1 MLNSQ
6 IEPLVALGL
15 NQLEAETYALL
26 LGGEPMTGYRIGK
39 VLGRPTA
46 NVYKAIESLARRG
59 AVLMTEGENRL
70 CRAVPSAEFLR
81 HTQASL
87 DETVRRA
94 EEALSDSGPPAHD
107 ERIYELQSVPLV
119 EERFRGML
127 ERCTAIA
134 VVDAFPAPLARVA
147 DSLIAA
153 ARRGI
158 AVHLLTYKPF
168 SLPGVNV
175 VVTPVG
181 REVVEHW
188 NSHQLNLVTD
198 SRECLLSL
206 LQRDLARVHQA
217 IWSESLYLSAML
229 HAGMMREQVF
239 HRIWQAQDAPD
250 ALEKIRQ
257 ILSEQV
263 FFHNSEIPG
272 QRALLARFQSRAA
285 RR

>member
-1 MLNSQ
+1 MRNDEFDS
-6 IEPLVALGL
+6 LVALGL
-15 NQLEAETYALL
+15 NDLEAETYALL
-26 LGGEPMTGYRIGK
+26 LGGEAMTGYRIGK
-39 VLGRPTA
+39 MLGRATA
-46 NVYKAIESLARRG
+46 NVYKAIDSLARRG
-59 AVLMTEGENRL
+59 AVLLTEGENRL
-70 CRAVPSAEFLR
+70 CSAVPAAEFLR
-81 HTQASL
+81 HTQSTLEAN
-87 DETVRRA
+87 VRRA
-94 EEALSDSGPPAHD
+94 EAALADSAPPAHD

-127 ERCTAIA
+127 RRCTTIA

-153 ARRGI
+153 AKRGI

-175 VVTPVG
+175 VVTPAG

-217 IWSESLYLSAML
+217 MWSQSLYLSAML
-229 HAGMMREQVF
+229 HAGMMREQAF
-239 HRIWQAQDAPD
+239 HRIWQVQDAPD
-250 ALEKIRQ
+250 ALDKIRQ
-257 ILSEQV
+257 VLSEQV

-272 QRALLARFQSRAA
+272 QRALLARFQSRATHF
-285 RR
+285 